1 VAVKGVR
8 KTRLRVP
15 KPPGARL
22 SAMERRDVTRAE
34 FNQVIDL
41 LHERGEII
49 AGLMKE
55 LEIQFKRMAQIQ
67 SELDEVR
74 QAWQRWKRTE
84 SDGET

>member
-1 VAVKGVR
+1 MPLKRLR
-8 KTRLRVP
+8 KTPLRLPKAPRV
-15 KPPGARL
+15 RQ
-22 SAMERRDVTRAE
+22 SALDRRDVTRGE

-55 LEIQFKRMAQIQ
+55 LQIQFKRMAQIQ

-74 QAWQRWKRTE
+74 QAWQRSKRTGA
-84 SDGET
+84 DGQG

>member
-1 VAVKGVR
+1 VR
-8 KTRLRVP
+8 R
-15 KPPGARL
+15 
-22 SAMERRDVTRAE
+22 SALDRRDVTRRE

-55 LEIQFKRMAQIQ
+55 LQIQFKRMAQIQ

-74 QAWQRWKRTE
+74 QAWQRSKRTGA
-84 SDGET
+84 DGQG